1 MLHDIHIIAPFMLAN
16 GGDWRAIDL
25 YLQYSKTHHV
35 TLWSPQLAQEALRAQ
50 YPIQQIKAYSGQSP
64 NTGTLIICGAR
75 TEINHWYEHAH
86 FDKVILI
93 HNLVSPTVLYKA
105 LNRLTLKGK
114 QAIEVMYV
122 SEMVKQIAG
131 LAGKVIYHIPHT
143 ERFNPIVKKYHI
155 QSENF
160 TVGRI
165 STDILAKHH
174 HSAPKVYRAL
184 ADLGMQIRVIGGTCL
199 APWVNQTKYQH
210 HNINLLPMIPQADVA
225 QAYNTFDCFYYRTP
239 STVREAYG
247 QVVIEAML
255 SGLPVVCHRNGG
267 YAEVIQHGVNGFL
280 FDTYDEAITLIHLL
294 KNNAN
299 LREKIGMCA
308 QKITTNNQCESFA
321 QTS

>member
-25 YLQYSKTHHV
+25 YFQYSKSRRV
-35 TLWSPQLAQEALRAQ
+35 MLWSPQLAHEALRAQ
-50 YPIQQIKAYSGQSP
+50 YPIQQIKPYAGQSP

-75 TEINHWYEHAH
+75 TEVGHWYEHAQ
-86 FDKVILI
+86 FDQVILI
-93 HNLVSPTVLYKA
+93 HNLVSPAVLYKA
-105 LNRLTLKGK
+105 LNRLTLNGK
-114 QAIEVMYV
+114 QAVEVMYV

-131 LAGKVIYHIPHT
+131 LTGEVIHHVSHT
-143 ERFNPIVKKYHI
+143 ERFKPIVKNAYQ
-155 QSENF
+155 QSESF

-174 HSAPKVYRAL
+174 HSAPKVYCRL
-184 ADLGMQIRVIGGTCL
+184 ADLGIQIRVIGGTCL

-210 HNINLLPMIPQADVA
+210 HNIHLLPMIPQADVA
-225 QAYNTFDCFYYRTP
+225 LAYNTFDCFYYRTP

-255 SGLPVVCHRNGG
+255 TGLPVVCHRSGG
-267 YAEVIQHGVNGFL
+267 YVDVIEHGVNGFL
-280 FDTYDEAITLIHLL
+280 FDTENEAIELIKLL

-299 LREKIGMCA
+299 LREKIGVNASKLMV
-308 QKITTNNQCESFA
+308 
-321 QTS
+321 